1 MNKILYILIF
11 IGLFSCKSNSVAKEK
26 ETEKGQQKPKVEKPK
41 FSDLKHHDAL
51 ETNTV
56 HLVAVIQ
63 DVNRNISICGQKYN
77 AVTTVKVKSI
87 TGLGSSIVNMISA
100 GQEITFAFMKLH
112 SKDFD
117 ALKQKL
123 AKDQK
128 VSFKVREGLCFD
140 SAKTVYEIIT
150 FEIIN

>member
-1 MNKILYILIF
+1 MDKILYILVV
-11 IGLFSCKSNSVAKEK
+11 IGLFSCKSNSIAQEK
-26 ETEKGQQKPKVEKPK
+26 EHEKTEKKPKIEQPMHY
-41 FSDLKHHDAL
+41 DNQNDR
-51 ETNTV
+51 TDPNTV

-63 DVNRNISICGQKYN
+63 DVNKNISICGQKYN

-100 GQEITFAFMKLH
+100 GQEITFAFMKSH

-117 ALKQKL
+117 VLKQKL
-123 AKDQK
+123 TKNQK